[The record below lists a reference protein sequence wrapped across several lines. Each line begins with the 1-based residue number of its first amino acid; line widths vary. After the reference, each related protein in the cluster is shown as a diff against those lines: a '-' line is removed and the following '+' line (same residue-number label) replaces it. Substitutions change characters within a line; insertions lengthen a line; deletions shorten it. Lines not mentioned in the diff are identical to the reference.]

1 MDGGVAQLGEHLP
14 CKQGVMGSIPII
26 STTGQSPDPMIGV
39 ESAMRFFSPRES
51 RSDESRKEHWASPD
65 PTSGEASAMW
75 YCNPRESR
83 SDESREGKGKMVKL
97 EGKKPSRFCRDGTNE
112 ENQMRNGL

>member
-1 MDGGVAQLGEHLP
+1 
-14 CKQGVMGSIPII
+14 
-26 STTGQSPDPMIGV
+26 MIGV

-65 PTSGEASAMW
+65 PTSGEASAMR
-75 YCNPRESR
+75 YCNPRESH

>member
-26 STTGQSPDPMIGV
+26 STTGQSPDP
-39 ESAMRFFSPRES
+39 
-51 RSDESRKEHWASPD
+51 
-65 PTSGEASAMW
+65 TSGEASAMR
-75 YCNPRESR
+75 YCNPRESH

>member
-26 STTGQSPDPMIGV
+26 STTGQ
-39 ESAMRFFSPRES
+39 AR
-51 RSDESRKEHWASPD
+51 
-65 PTSGEASAMW
+65 TQQSGEASAMRH
-75 YCNPRESR
+75 CNPRESR